1 MKFGLGYDWKEVKR
15 FKKLDQKDRS
25 IVFYLENEY
34 YFIFFK
40 PIIEKLTQKYDMTI
54 CYIT

>member
-25 IVFYLENEY
+25 IVFYLEKESD
-34 YFIFFK
+34 FIFFK
-40 PIIEKLTQKYDMTI
+40 DTP
-54 CYIT
+54 